1 MYYLIFSEKKKKFVR
16 DDLIV
21 TAQLMLGLLRERA
34 MSKVSLPISSIHH
47 ESNFE
52 KYEKVIFLVPTDLC
66 Y

>member
-1 MYYLIFSEKKKKFVR
+1 MYYLIFSEKKKFVR

>member
-1 MYYLIFSEKKKKFVR
+1 MYYLIFSEKKKFVR
-16 DDLIV
+16 DGLIA
-21 TAQLMLGLLRERA
+21 TAQLMLGLLREMA